1 MSCRYERKYKL
12 KNFNNFGF
20 FSCWQGLKEPMMNF
34 KNQCLQSINPSGM
47 TFQTRTQIELALK
60 TIVDVS
66 QTLGSTL
73 TNQSSR
79 QEHKC
84 EFLSDLIN
92 DVFLKEVIKDC
103 FFTDYIFS
111 VPFTVQTLSSEIVQ
125 QTKKCTTIFKECKGM
140 EDQAVAYVGR

>member
-47 TFQTRTQIELALK
+47 TFQSFYTR
-60 TIVDVS
+60 V
-66 QTLGSTL
+66 
-73 TNQSSR
+73 
-79 QEHKC
+79 
-84 EFLSDLIN
+84 LI
-92 DVFLKEVIKDC
+92 
-103 FFTDYIFS
+103 FFF
-111 VPFTVQTLSSEIVQ
+111 FTVQTLSSEIVK
-125 QTKKCTTIFKECKGM
+125 QTKNCANIFKECKGM